1 MALQAELGA
10 ALQFAERAVR
20 RGNIA
25 LQRHDTLVD
34 RVQNPA
40 GLREVFLLVFGG
52 GADPVVGADDG
63 QRGIQIVEAE
73 LRQVGSDVVH
83 RIAAFDGFVDQH
95 ALARL
100 LP

>member
-1 MALQAELGA
+1 MKQKSPWGVTSFMPYMYHARLFCFIALQAELGT

-40 GLREVFLLVFGG
+40 GLREVFLLMFGG

-63 QRGIQIVEAE
+63 
-73 LRQVGSDVVH
+73 
-83 RIAAFDGFVDQH
+83 
-95 ALARL
+95 
-100 LP
+100 